1 MSNVKELLDAG
12 VHFGHQ
18 TRKWNPKMK
27 EYIFEARNGI
37 HIIDLV
43 QTATQVD
50 GAADFLKGV
59 VAKGGKVLFVG
70 TKKQAQVS
78 IKETAETT
86 GQPYVCE
93 RWLGGMMTN
102 LNTIRKSI
110 KRMVELETMESDG
123 RMAEFVKQEQS
134 MLRRELNRLH
144 IRLNGIRDLNS
155 KPDAMFIVDIKR
167 EHNALAEA
175 RRLRVPV
182 VAIVDTNTDPTL
194 VDYPIAGNDDALPLI
209 RGHLTWMEYSD
220 QLPEYLPPDG
230 GPDTFSADYQKVWGT
245 PNRFVEYA
253 GNPSVSVGGGSSDG
267 HRVYLIYQGLIHQTR
282 MATSGNGTKRD
293 VQLFEELM
301 KEDWWLEQLARRN
314 ASAIWLRSK
323 YPHNYVS
330 AAAAVVASSFGLRRG
345 CTVRASH
352 SPTTASTGLSR
363 RRRARSPR
371 SGSPRSRPR
380 LPRLR
385 RPARNTRLAP
395 PLARRSALSV
405 SS

>member
-18 TRKWNPKMK
+18 TRRWNPKMK
-27 EYIFEARNGI
+27 EFIFEARNGI

-43 QTATQVD
+43 QTATQID
-50 GAADFLKGV
+50 AAADFLKGT

-144 IRLNGIRDLNS
+144 IRLNGIRDLNN

-194 VDYPIAGNDDALPLI
+194 VDYPIAGNDDAI
-209 RGHLTWMEYSD
+209 RSIKAVLGAVTQPMIEARAAYD
-220 QLPEYLPPDG
+220 
-230 GPDTFSADYQKVWGT
+230 
-245 PNRFVEYA
+245 
-253 GNPSVSVGGGSSDG
+253 
-267 HRVYLIYQGLIHQTR
+267 
-282 MATSGNGTKRD
+282 ATSEKLKTEAAKK
-293 VQLFEELM
+293 EEAPATT
-301 KEDWWLEQLARRN
+301 EAAATEETSTEA
-314 ASAIWLRSK
+314 
-323 YPHNYVS
+323 PE
-330 AAAAVVASSFGLRRG
+330 AAAAEAPVEA
-345 CTVRASH
+345 A
-352 SPTTASTGLSR
+352 PEA
-363 RRRARSPR
+363 AAE
-371 SGSPRSRPR
+371 
-380 LPRLR
+380 
-385 RPARNTRLAP
+385 PAEA
-395 PLARRSALSV
+395 
-405 SS
+405 

>member
-43 QTATQVD
+43 QTATQID

-194 VDYPIAGNDDALPLI
+194 VDYPIAGNDDAI
-209 RGHLTWMEYSD
+209 RSIKAVFGAVPQPMIEARAAYD
-220 QLPEYLPPDG
+220 
-230 GPDTFSADYQKVWGT
+230 
-245 PNRFVEYA
+245 
-253 GNPSVSVGGGSSDG
+253 
-267 HRVYLIYQGLIHQTR
+267 
-282 MATSGNGTKRD
+282 ATAEK
-293 VQLFEELM
+293 LKEEVA
-301 KEDWWLEQLARRN
+301 KKAEA
-314 ASAIWLRSK
+314 
-323 YPHNYVS
+323 P
-330 AAAAVVASSFGLRRG
+330 AAAEEAAPAEPAVEKPAETVAEE
-345 CTVRASH
+345 A
-352 SPTTASTGLSR
+352 
-363 RRRARSPR
+363 
-371 SGSPRSRPR
+371 
-380 LPRLR
+380 
-385 RPARNTRLAP
+385 PAEAAP
-395 PLARRSALSV
+395 EAAAEPAEA
-405 SS
+405 